1 MRMLRD
7 PTESPSLG
15 LSFLDSRR
23 RIEMSLSLSCLVY
36 RCLEPIVVGNDKLIE
51 GRKR

>member
-15 LSFLDSRR
+15 LSFLEPRR
-23 RIEMSLSLSCLVY
+23 RIDLSLSAVWFTD
-36 RCLEPIVVGNDKLIE
+36 V
-51 GRKR
+51 